1 MPSVSG
7 PSGNS
12 FHVDPTELQNHGK
25 QLHGHADDLKEVHD
39 AAHRA
44 MKDAQAGFGSARSA
58 SALSSRIADWE
69 KESAEHH
76 TELTSHGDGHISSA
90 QKFVTRDEANRDL
103 IKRAGPEGK
112 V

>member
-76 TELTSHGDGHISSA
+76 TELTRHGDGHISSA
-90 QKFVTRDEANRDL
+90 QKFVARDEANRDL